1 MDNQFQTRFFV
12 PMHFCRLL
20 FVAALLP
27 FCVKAQEGGSGVY
40 SFLNVPAAGRVAA
53 MGGTFISVKDNDLNL
68 ALQNPALLNPSMSKF
83 VSLSGVTFPAD
94 IKFGDA
100 AFAKDFG
107 KTGMFDAYIHYASYG
122 DFKETDITGEIIGSF
137 KAADYAFGFGWS
149 RQLNKLF
156 SVGANL
162 KGIYS
167 DYYIASSFGIAAD
180 IGAALH
186 DSDRFWTVSIV
197 AKNAGRQLKTYVE
210 DINER
215 LPVEVQMGVSKG
227 FRHVPLRLNLNFRHC
242 EKWNITYKNPNDET
256 DVDLVSGDTTENKI
270 NFLDKLARHVVWGGE
285 LSITK
290 HFLISVA
297 YNFQRREEL
306 KIESKPGMTG
316 ISFGFTLK
324 VSKFM
329 ISYGRAQY
337 HLAGASNHFT
347 VSANL
352 GEFIKKKTSQEPKD

>member
-1 MDNQFQTRFFV
+1 MQTRFFV
-12 PMHFCRLL
+12 PMRFRRLFIVIL
-20 FVAALLP
+20 FLPMALM
-27 FCVKAQEGGSGVY
+27 AQEGGSTIY

-53 MGGTFISVKDNDLNL
+53 MGGTFISIKDNDLNV
-68 ALQNPALLNPSMSKF
+68 ALQNPALLNPSMNKF
-83 VSLSGVTFPAD
+83 VSLSGVTFFSD

-107 KTGMFDAYIHYASYG
+107 KLGMFDAYIHYADYG
-122 DFKETDITGEIIGSF
+122 TFKHTDNTGEILDNF

-167 DYYIASSFGIAAD
+167 DYYLVNSFGIAAD
-180 IGAALH
+180 IGAAFN
-186 DSDRFWTVSIV
+186 DSDRSWTASIV
-197 AKNAGRQLKTYVE
+197 AKNAGRQISTYVDGVHE
-210 DINER
+210 P
-215 LPVEVQMGVSKG
+215 LPIEVQAGVSKG
-227 FRHVPLRLNLNFRHC
+227 FKHVPLRFNLNLRHL
-242 EKWNITYKNPNDET
+242 EKGNITYVDPNDEAN
-256 DVDLVSGDTTENKI
+256 VDLVSGDTTQSKI
-270 NFLDKLARHVVWGGE
+270 TFLDKLARHAIVGAE
-285 LSITK
+285 ISITN
-290 HFLISVA
+290 HFIISTA
-297 YNFQRREEL
+297 YNWQRRQEL
-306 KIESKPGMTG
+306 KIDSRPGLVG

-329 ISYGRAQY
+329 ISYGYAQY

-352 GEFIKKKTSQEPKD
+352 GDFIKKKTTQEPKD